1 MLGAPEP
8 THLDRLAATGV
19 RLERQVVEA
28 TRLPAVGLG
37 DPALGPREH
46 LFLEPEFGHR
56 LNGLHELTRSA
67 QVAAEQLHD
76 RVGVAVEDREALSR
90 VPDRERLA
98 VLGLQ
103 RLPLGGQAPLAE
115 PGRVTN
121 RVDLEQIVIG
131 EPEADHP
138 RRQLRRVAH
147 PGIARGRV
155 QHEQLADKVSDRPV
169 GVVRVLDHPHD
180 MTDRAP
186 PAARPAQQTASWWRL
201 RSSSTT
207 GRAAYAHPEL
217 SR

>member
-56 LNGLHELTRSA
+56 LNGLQELTRSA

-76 RVGVAVEDREALSR
+76 RVGVAVETARRSR
-90 VPDRERLA
+90 AYR
-98 VLGLQ
+98 
-103 RLPLGGQAPLAE
+103 
-115 PGRVTN
+115 
-121 RVDLEQIVIG
+121 
-131 EPEADHP
+131 
-138 RRQLRRVAH
+138 
-147 PGIARGRV
+147 
-155 QHEQLADKVSDRPV
+155 
-169 GVVRVLDHPHD
+169 
-180 MTDRAP
+180 
-186 PAARPAQQTASWWRL
+186 TANDSRCSA
-201 RSSSTT
+201 SS
-207 GRAAYAHPEL
+207 A